1 MRKYLHLSL
10 GIMIAL
16 TTIPYLDSTAR
27 AHSLPKV
34 GVYGILVPQSRNEIS
49 GTVFG
54 ESHRAVADVYVELL
68 DEVGSTVGHSRT
80 TYSGR
85 FTFVGLSNGTFKIKV
100 LPFGTDYRE
109 QIQEV
114 VLAAIS
120 ARPGGGVDRQNID
133 IYLKLNDRANSS
145 PFAAAPGVVFAQ
157 EIPPAAKKYYD
168 EGVIYLHDK
177 KEKEGMASLK
187 KAIESFPTYYLALDR
202 LGAEYAMRGNS
213 NRSYWEAGLVLLS
226 KAVEVNPRGYSSV
239 FGLGWTQYQLGLNTE
254 AIETLRHATVI
265 YGKSADPFLWLGK
278 ALRHAHTYAEAE
290 VAFKRAN
297 ELSGGKVADI
307 HWEMAGLYSDQKRYN
322 ESADELELYLK
333 TAPKGTDSDKIKRL
347 IKQLR
352 EQVGKA

>member
-1 MRKYLHLSL
+1 MAGRRIEMRKYVHLSL
-10 GIMIAL
+10 GIVIAL
-16 TTIPYLDSTAR
+16 TTISYLDFTAR
-27 AHSLPKV
+27 AHSLSNA
-34 GVYGILVPQSRNEIS
+34 GVYGSVLVPQSRNEIS

-68 DEVGSTVGHSRT
+68 DEVGSTIGHSKT

-168 EGVIYLHDK
+168 EGVIYLHEK
-177 KEKEGMASLK
+177 KEKEGIASLK
-187 KAIESFPTYYLALDR
+187 KAIESFPNYYKALDR
-202 LGAEYAMRGNS
+202 LGAEYALQGNS
-213 NRSYWEAGLVLLS
+213 NRS
-226 KAVEVNPRGYSSV
+226 
-239 FGLGWTQYQLGLNTE
+239 
-254 AIETLRHATVI
+254 
-265 YGKSADPFLWLGK
+265 
-278 ALRHAHTYAEAE
+278 
-290 VAFKRAN
+290 
-297 ELSGGKVADI
+297 
-307 HWEMAGLYSDQKRYN
+307 
-322 ESADELELYLK
+322 
-333 TAPKGTDSDKIKRL
+333 
-347 IKQLR
+347 
-352 EQVGKA
+352 